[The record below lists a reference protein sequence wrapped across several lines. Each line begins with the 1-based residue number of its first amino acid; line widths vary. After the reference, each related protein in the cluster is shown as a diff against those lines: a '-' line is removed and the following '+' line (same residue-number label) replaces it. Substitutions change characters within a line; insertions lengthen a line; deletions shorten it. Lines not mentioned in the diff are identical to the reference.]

1 MRRHVLASRGG
12 ALTAWLAVLLLA
24 ATVQA
29 QTEAPVGVQL
39 TQQQWQ
45 QDVPEPVQPPT
56 VHLRQPG
63 FSPPPAPAHAAS
75 HFAADADAT
84 TDPLLPNK
92 RHKSPQ
98 QHMPPQHAPR
108 GPRPRVPL
116 SAVVTMSA
124 FMALMSTLGVLPY
137 FFFSKLSR
145 PWAGL
150 ANAVASGVMLA
161 ASFGLLAE
169 GAPYS
174 GTYLIGGMLLGV
186 LFVKFSQEHLEQYE
200 VDSFE
205 QLAGADARK
214 VILFLAVMAVHAVGE
229 GGGVGVSF
237 AGDRGWAQ
245 GTLVT
250 LAIGL
255 HNVPEGLAVATVMAA
270 KGTPPG
276 RTLLWTALT
285 ALPQAILAPIAY
297 VFVDT
302 FKALLPLALGFA
314 AGCMIWIVLAEL
326 LPDAL
331 EAVEAE
337 QVATYATAAAAWL
350 QGLSVFI
357 AQLETPAGTLSSP
370 FGDYAEGWVAGA
382 GAGLGAAGKSSCEE
396 TGGAAGSG
404 GALGLQLAGALAAA
418 PDHIGHVLPPVVLL
432 GTVFGAA
439 CVGLLQPLLGHR
451 MRLIGAAASLICSMP
466 VLVAVLALLF
476 QPAWVQEG
484 SAFAA
489 ADSVQGLTI
498 GFNLFVLL
506 VLVLPMGKRW
516 GPKKCSVGVACG
528 VGCGVLL
535 SGLLGLL
542 CMASPY
548 CLHVRPAGFLAGSV
562 A

>member
-12 ALTAWLAVLLLA
+12 PLTAWLAVLLLA

-29 QTEAPVGVQL
+29 QTGAPVGVQQ

-75 HFAADADAT
+75 HFAADADGT
-84 TDPLLPNK
+84 PDPLLPNK

-285 ALPQAILAPIAY
+285 ALPQAIVAPIAY

-370 FGDYAEGWVAGA
+370 FGDYAEG
-382 GAGLGAAGKSSCEE
+382 
-396 TGGAAGSG
+396 
-404 GALGLQLAGALAAA
+404 LQQA
-418 PDHIGHVLPPVVLL
+418 
-432 GTVFGAA
+432 
-439 CVGLLQPLLGHR
+439 
-451 MRLIGAAASLICSMP
+451 
-466 VLVAVLALLF
+466 
-476 QPAWVQEG
+476 
-484 SAFAA
+484 
-489 ADSVQGLTI
+489 
-498 GFNLFVLL
+498 
-506 VLVLPMGKRW
+506 
-516 GPKKCSVGVACG
+516 
-528 VGCGVLL
+528 
-535 SGLLGLL
+535 
-542 CMASPY
+542 
-548 CLHVRPAGFLAGSV
+548 
-562 A
+562 